1 MIRTQVYLPDKV
13 YHVIQGDAKKERVSM
28 AEKIR
33 EFVIQGL
40 GFTKKR
46 PKSFLAALR
55 NLSFKGNKN
64 TPKDLSQNHDKYL
77 YGKKS

>member
-1 MIRTQVYLPDKV
+1 MIRTQVYLPDEV
-13 YHVIQGDAKKERVSM
+13 YHAIQGVAKRQRLSM

-33 EFVIQGL
+33 EFLIQGL
-40 GFTKKR
+40 GFTKKK

-55 NLSFKGNKN
+55 NISFKGNKN